1 MKRETV
7 SPQGAVGQFFVVWGS
22 CGHGAPRGSGVT
34 ERKCGDRGN
43 RGKAPAEQTVAGG
56 VEGVGHG
63 KAWEERS
70 RGLYGLVA
78 KKQGSGP

>member
-7 SPQGAVGQFFVVWGS
+7 SPQGAVGQFFAVWGS
-22 CGHGAPRGSGVT
+22 CGHGAGVARRGAVGQQ
-34 ERKCGDRGN
+34 RKRSK
-43 RGKAPAEQTVAGG
+43 RAREVRET
-56 VEGVGHG
+56 
-63 KAWEERS
+63 WEEGS